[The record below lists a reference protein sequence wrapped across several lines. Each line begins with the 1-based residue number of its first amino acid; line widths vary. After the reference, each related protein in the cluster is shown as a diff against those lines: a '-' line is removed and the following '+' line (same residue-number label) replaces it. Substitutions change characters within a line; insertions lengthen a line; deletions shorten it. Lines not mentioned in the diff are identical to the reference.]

1 MNSFKDQEQAT
12 YTAETAPAPVDL
24 TEIIATYN
32 ALLTGDNLPE
42 RVAVQTVDLR
52 ALLDAAATT
61 LSVSYST
68 EGEEE

>member
-1 MNSFKDQEQAT
+1 MLKDQEQAT
-12 YTAETAPAPVDL
+12 YTTAPRAVNL
-24 TEIIATYN
+24 SEIIATYK

-61 LSVSYST
+61 LSVSHGT
-68 EGEEE
+68 KGEAE

>member
-1 MNSFKDQEQAT
+1 MSNALNDQEQAI
-12 YTAETAPAPVDL
+12 YTATPVPVDL

-32 ALLTGDNLPE
+32 ALLAGDNLPE
-42 RVAVQTVDLR
+42 RVAVHTVDLR

-68 EGEEE
+68 LGHAV